1 MKVTAFV
8 GNAQKRHTYDA
19 TVQFL
24 QKLQSLGDVEY
35 EIVRLNDYSLKTCK
49 GCRLCIDKGEE
60 LCPLKD
66 DRDLLIAKILDS
78 DGVIFATPNYSFQVS
93 AWMKIFLDRLGF
105 AFHRPRF
112 FGITFTSLVNQG
124 IYGGQKIVNYL
135 HFVGSGLG
143 FNAVKGCCL
152 LTIVPVTEK
161 QQKKNDELLDRLSK
175 KFYSKLVADKY
186 PSPSIIKLFL
196 FRMARSSMKI
206 MLNDSN
212 MDYAYYL
219 KNGWFESD
227 YFYPVKLDFIK
238 RQAGRFFDHRVAYV
252 ARTKKRVGIF

>member
-19 TVQFL
+19 TLQFL
-24 QKLQSLGDVEY
+24 QKLQSFGNIEY
-35 EIVRLNDYSLKTCK
+35 EIVRLNDYHLGICR
-49 GCRLCIDKGEE
+49 GCRICIDKGEE

-66 DRDLLIAKILDS
+66 DRDVLIEKILNS

-124 IYGGQKIVNYL
+124 IYGGQKIVKYL
-135 HFVGSGLG
+135 DFIGFGLG
-143 FNAVKGCCL
+143 FNVVKGSCI
-152 LTIVPVTEK
+152 LTIVPVTEETKKTNDRIIDK
-161 QQKKNDELLDRLSK
+161 QSQR
-175 KFYSKLVADKY
+175 FYSQLIKKKY
-186 PSPSIIKLFL
+186 PSPSLIKLFL
-196 FRMARSSMKI
+196 FRMARSSMKV
-206 MLNDSN
+206 MLDAGNRDF
-212 MDYAYYL
+212 AYYM

-227 YFYPVKLDFIK
+227 YYYPVKLSPIK
-238 RQAGRFFDHRVAYV
+238 RLVGKFFDRRVAYV
-252 ARTKKRVGIF
+252 ARTKNRVGII